1 MLTKRVIPCLDVD
14 QGRVVKGTRFV
25 GLRDAGNP
33 VEVANRYENE
43 GADEL
48 EIGRAHV

>member
-1 MLTKRVIPCLDVD
+1 MSLLLFLLRNHCESLRNVGTNKRVIPCLDVD

-33 VEVANRYENE
+33 VKS
-43 GADEL
+43 
-48 EIGRAHV
+48 